1 MPCFPGQ
8 AQGHSEIALNTQATL
23 RAPLSEA
30 DQAPKK
36 KVGAIRDHNYQ
47 LILSAAE
54 KEFAQ
59 FGYAGASIQ
68 KIADRAALPKANI
81 HYYFE
86 SKEKLY
92 LALLDNITRLWNTYF
107 DEVRVEDDPA
117 VVLDR
122 FIRKK
127 VELSYTHPLLS
138 KLFAMEVIQGAPHLK
153 PYLKTD
159 MRTWVRNKAAVI
171 EQWVRNGQMKPLDP
185 VYLIFLIWSA
195 TQHYADFETQVLTIL
210 NRAEYEREM
219 IDEIADFLSEF
230 ILTGCGLKVPPR
242 DASNQ

>member
-1 MPCFPGQ
+1 MP
-8 AQGHSEIALNTQATL
+8 
-23 RAPLSEA
+23 
-30 DQAPKK
+30 
-36 KVGAIRDHNYQ
+36 
-47 LILSAAE
+47 
-54 KEFAQ
+54 
-59 FGYAGASIQ
+59 
-68 KIADRAALPKANI
+68 
-81 HYYFE
+81 
-86 SKEKLY
+86 
-92 LALLDNITRLWNTYF
+92 
-107 DEVRVEDDPA
+107 VEDDPA

-195 TQHYADFETQVLTIL
+195 TQHYADFDVQV
-210 NRAEYEREM
+210 RAVLGQEKAGEERFE
-219 IDEIADFLSEF
+219 DAARFLEQLF
-230 ILTGCGLKVPPR
+230 TRGLAIPK
-242 DASNQ
+242 